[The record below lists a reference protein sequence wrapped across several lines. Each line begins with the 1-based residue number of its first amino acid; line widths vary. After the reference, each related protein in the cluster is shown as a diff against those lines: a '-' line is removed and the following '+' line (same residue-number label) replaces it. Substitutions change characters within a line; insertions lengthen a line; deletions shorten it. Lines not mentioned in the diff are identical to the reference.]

1 MNNAVVGTIAFVA
14 GAAIGVGAT
23 WHFFKT
29 KYAKLADEEIADVKI
44 AFACEKN
51 NEKTIKVEEE
61 SAKDDIVD
69 YEKTLKEAG
78 YTSQEE
84 KGARAKGAH
93 YVIEPG
99 ELGEVEHYEV
109 VNLTYYADCV
119 LTDENYNPISASDIA
134 GSVGEDFASHFG
146 DYEDD
151 AVHIRND
158 ELKIDFE
165 ILRVLDNY
173 EDIKDRR
180 PL

>member
-1 MNNAVVGTIAFVA
+1 MNNTVVGAIAFVA
-14 GAAIGVGAT
+14 GAAVGVGAT
-23 WHFFKT
+23 WKFFKD
-29 KYAKLADEEIADVKI
+29 KYAKLADEEINDVKI

-51 NEKTIKVEEE
+51 NEKTIDISEEPTNN
-61 SAKDDIVD
+61 DMVD
-69 YEKTLKEAG
+69 YENVLNENA
-78 YTSQEE
+78 YVPHEE

-99 ELGEVEHYEV
+99 ELGEIEHYEI

-119 LTDENYNPISASDIA
+119 LTDDNYNPISANDIA

-165 ILRVLDNY
+165 ILRVLTNY
-173 EDIKDRR
+173 EDIKNDH